1 MADNENESRDRSPAN
16 SGIATSNTGYAAC
29 GENHLNSNDHRILE
43 RAIRGSVSSI
53 VGASHPD
60 IVSLHDR
67 SPPSDDPEFRLHPE
81 LHPLARQMPG
91 AERAV
96 DFREPLLACLVH
108 PDPRHHRAV
117 MDELLRSSVPIQ
129 TLAVH
134 LFAPVATR
142 LGDLWCSDEAD
153 FMQVAVASTRLRMI
167 VNHVSYAA
175 HSSQAEQPERR
186 GVLLACTRGAAHT
199 LGVTII
205 ASCFRDM
212 GWDVEGGSDLEI
224 GDDLYARLARRP
236 YKLLGISVGRMDDI
250 AECTQAIDRVQST
263 PRLRATKIALGG
275 PAVVAAPKIFQRI
288 GAHFVTCSALDV
300 VQLASSV

>member
-1 MADNENESRDRSPAN
+1 MADKKNEGYNRSLTDTGIETSKAQPAE
-16 SGIATSNTGYAAC
+16 G
-29 GENHLNSNDHRILE
+29 GENHLNSADHRILE

-60 IVSLHDR
+60 IVSLYGHGTL
-67 SPPSDDPEFRLHPE
+67 SDDHAVHLHPE

-91 AERAV
+91 TERAV
-96 DFREPLLACLVH
+96 DFRAPLLACLVH

-117 MDELLRSSVPIQ
+117 MDELLRSSLPIQ

-167 VNHVSYAA
+167 VNHISHAG
-175 HSSQAEQPERR
+175 HSSQAEQPEQRS
-186 GVLLACTRGAAHT
+186 VLLACTRGAAHT
-199 LGVTII
+199 IGVTII

-224 GDDLYARLARRP
+224 GDSLYTRLAQRP

-250 AECTQAIDRVQST
+250 AECSQAIGRVQSN
-263 PRLRATKIALGG
+263 PRLRTTKIALGG
-275 PAVVAAPKIFQRI
+275 PAVVAAPKTFQRI
-288 GAHFVTCSALDV
+288 GADFVTRSALDV